1 MPSVLLSDIICSFIS
16 PSHPM
21 IHWFNTLI
29 HPICSI
35 IVFIIFFLFQQ
46 SSWTQLIQKYMNI
59 LAQKSTHP
67 SSLRPSSP
75 SSPRSS
81 RPPRSS
87 SPVRQPAKPQKE
99 EKSLLEKE
107 LEKAYERISSLE
119 VQLYTIISNI
129 YIYMCITMCA
139 CANWNWKID
148 MYCTNCLLLIILI
161 WRFNINCQI
170 SSNYIW
176 QPLSIYIIIYSTA

>member
-1 MPSVLLSDIICSFIS
+1 
-16 PSHPM
+16 
-21 IHWFNTLI
+21 
-29 HPICSI
+29 
-35 IVFIIFFLFQQ
+35 
-46 SSWTQLIQKYMNI
+46 MNI

-107 LEKAYERISSLE
+107 LEKAYERISALE
-119 VQLYTIISNI
+119 VQLYISSSNI
-129 YIYMCITMCA
+129 YMYMCITA
-139 CANWNWKID
+139 CI
-148 MYCTNCLLLIILI
+148 CVI
-161 WRFNINCQI
+161 
-170 SSNYIW
+170 
-176 QPLSIYIIIYSTA
+176 

>member
-1 MPSVLLSDIICSFIS
+1 M
-16 PSHPM
+16 
-21 IHWFNTLI
+21 
-29 HPICSI
+29 
-35 IVFIIFFLFQQ
+35 
-46 SSWTQLIQKYMNI
+46 
-59 LAQKSTHP
+59 LAEKSTHP

-119 VQLYTIISNI
+119 VQLYTVISNI
-129 YIYMCITMCA
+129 YNYVCVYYYMYMC
-139 CANWNWKID
+139 K
-148 MYCTNCLLLIILI
+148 LK
-161 WRFNINCQI
+161 
-170 SSNYIW
+170 
-176 QPLSIYIIIYSTA
+176 